1 MRGAGGQALSRD
13 EEEQAQAEE
22 SGRGAWGGS
31 GGSSPPLFLGRGWGL
46 MTT

>member
-22 SGRGAWGGS
+22 SWRGARDGLGA
-31 GGSSPPLFLGRGWGL
+31 PPLLSFWEEGGD
-46 MTT
+46 